1 MRTSEELHS
10 FLENVCYFHD
20 CCVVEMHY
28 VSGAHCTGHWMSP
41 VNDRR
46 ELNVTLHGAQN
57 GVLTFFGLK
66 FCKLVPEILG
76 TCEILGV
83 SMWAD
88 EKGVFWC
95 DDDNIGP
102 ENLEKYTGTVICAE
116 SVTWAALESA
126 E

>member
-1 MRTSEELHS
+1 
-10 FLENVCYFHD
+10 
-20 CCVVEMHY
+20 
-28 VSGAHCTGHWMSP
+28 
-41 VNDRR
+41 
-46 ELNVTLHGAQN
+46 
-57 GVLTFFGLK
+57 
-66 FCKLVPEILG
+66 
-76 TCEILGV
+76 
-83 SMWAD
+83 MWAD

>member
-1 MRTSEELHS
+1 MQTNEELHS

-20 CCVVEMHY
+20 CCVTEMHY
-28 VSGAHCTGHWMSP
+28 VSGAYCTGAGMYP

-46 ELNVTLHGAQN
+46 ELQVTLHGAQN
-57 GVLTFFGLK
+57 GILTFSGLK
-66 FCKLVPEILG
+66 LCKLVPDILG

-88 EKGVFWC
+88 EKGIFWC
-95 DDDNIGP
+95 DDDCIGP
-102 ENLEKYTGTVICAE
+102 ENVAKYTGTVICAD
-116 SVTWAALESA
+116 SVTWNELEFA